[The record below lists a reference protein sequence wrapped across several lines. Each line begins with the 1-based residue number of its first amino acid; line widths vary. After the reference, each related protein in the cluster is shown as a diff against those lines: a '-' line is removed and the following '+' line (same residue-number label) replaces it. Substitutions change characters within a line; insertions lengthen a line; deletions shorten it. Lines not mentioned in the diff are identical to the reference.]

1 MGIKNK
7 AVIPKVIIV
16 VDKILFFIFLSSFSV
31 SELVEIVSNI
41 DTIRAFKNGLNSSTI
56 KYIKTK
62 ARAIRKY
69 VGFKIEFLVL
79 LLIFVLEELV

>member
-41 DTIRAFKNGLNSSTI
+41 DTIRAFKNGSNSSII
-56 KYIKTK
+56 KNIKTK
-62 ARAIRKY
+62 ARAIKKY
-69 VGFKIEFLVL
+69 VGFKIVFLVHHQ
-79 LLIFVLEELV
+79 IFVLEELV